1 MCWYKHAQLVL
12 PVLGDALE
20 SGELTHTQVRHG
32 LLPGCWWLKR
42 RGIIQATSRGAAYGY
57 RSPRILDENEH
68 ILTF

>member
-1 MCWYKHAQLVL
+1 MCWYKHTQLVL

-32 LLPGCWWLKR
+32 LLPGCWWLKH
-42 RGIIQATSRGAAYGY
+42 RGNTQATSRGAAYGY
-57 RSPRILDENEH
+57 PSSRILDKNEH